1 VALSISRHGGS
12 QGRRRV
18 RCAGRGFSTNEEVV
32 VAVSGN
38 GSGGASIDHGSE
50 LRGLAD
56 RIEALGGQLDLK
68 SPSAGGT
75 VVRATRLS
83 ADEGSCGFLFAPIAA
98 ARYSRSSPSDIS
110 SPDHFAAT
118 SVGSHTEA
126 ASEPHFRS
134 AAGVRA

>member
-1 VALSISRHGGS
+1 VAGTPFRCGHPHRYRLRFACCAFPRSDAVALSISRHGGS

-56 RIEALGGQLDLK
+56 RIEAL
-68 SPSAGGT
+68 
-75 VVRATRLS
+75 VVSLT
-83 ADEGSCGFLFAPIAA
+83 
-98 ARYSRSSPSDIS
+98 
-110 SPDHFAAT
+110 
-118 SVGSHTEA
+118 
-126 ASEPHFRS
+126 
-134 AAGVRA
+134 